1 MKDTKE
7 PKLYA
12 GRIPCALYVEQKIFT
27 MIEEKRG
34 KESRNS
40 FLNGIIENSL
50 KAEAH

>member
-1 MKDTKE
+1 MKE

-12 GRIPCALYVEQKIFT
+12 GRVPCALYVEQKIFN

-40 FLNGIIENSL
+40 FLNGIIENAM
-50 KAEAH
+50 KTEAY